1 MAKRKKFDSKTKIGI
16 LKKYLQKKE
25 PVSNLCEEHGCTPG
39 SVYQWQEVLF
49 DRGHLAF
56 ENKTGRPVNEKAR
69 DEKIREMEQSLSNKN
84 EVISKLLEEL
94 IQAKKSI
101 GAI

>member
-1 MAKRKKFDSKTKIGI
+1 MAKRKKFDSKTKVGI

-39 SVYQWQEVLF
+39 SVYQWQEILF
-49 DRGHLAF
+49 NRGHLAF
-56 ENKTGRPVNEKAR
+56 ENKTGRPVNEKLR
-69 DEKIREMEQSLSNKN
+69 DEKIRDMEQSLSNKN